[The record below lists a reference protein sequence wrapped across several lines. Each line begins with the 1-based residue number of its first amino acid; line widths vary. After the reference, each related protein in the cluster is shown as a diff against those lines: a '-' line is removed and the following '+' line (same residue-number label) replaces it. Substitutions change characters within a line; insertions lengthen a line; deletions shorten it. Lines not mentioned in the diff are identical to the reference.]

1 MDLVLFAIAL
11 HLVIESGPTFW
22 TSFPAIHIYLNL
34 FRTNCVF
41 IYNLLNLDR
50 VYENDCQAGA
60 GAKFICNVFVCK
72 CLQIYRESKVYLI
85 SRGECPSHISFNDSG
100 SRTVFTA
107 EYAGTERPSPFYTS
121 SLRCTER
128 LICYHNAHY
137 RNHWNPDDSSVDNQL
152 LPLLPAILIASKCS
166 DMPAPGFGHAVGL
179 LLPAEAQE

>member
-1 MDLVLFAIAL
+1 
-11 HLVIESGPTFW
+11 
-22 TSFPAIHIYLNL
+22 
-34 FRTNCVF
+34 
-41 IYNLLNLDR
+41 